1 MNIPT
6 SMWLEPF
13 ESTLVTTRGSNRG
26 TAYKNMAYVRVPRS
40 AASTSWNVLRG
51 TLGPSGEW
59 QWYTPVYVTF
69 IHVAMNA
76 QLSARPQRSWKDR
89 LSVNSAVRRIRS
101 AESLVCLSYKW
112 GFTTIESIRIY
123 GTRFAHWSTS
133 KSELQFRSKRSI
145 RPVIN
150 RTTKSA
156 GSISIGPIWSDHSVR
171 QVLSRIGVAAKWRR
185 IWGQTLVESDEPVL
199 IQKQSAL
206 VVPFKSEWTSCS
218 D

>member
-1 MNIPT
+1 MVHSGVRNVHP
-6 SMWLEPF
+6 
-13 ESTLVTTRGSNRG
+13 RGDERPVERETPAVLKRQALRQLCRQTDQKRG
-26 TAYKNMAYVRVPRS
+26 IV
-40 AASTSWNVLRG
+40 G
-51 TLGPSGEW
+51 
-59 QWYTPVYVTF
+59 
-69 IHVAMNA
+69 
-76 QLSARPQRSWKDR
+76 
-89 LSVNSAVRRIRS
+89 LSVIQMRFYDNRIN
-101 AESLVCLSYKW
+101 KN
-112 GFTTIESIRIY
+112 IRYQICS
-123 GTRFAHWSTS
+123 FIDWSTS

-185 IWGQTLVESDEPVL
+185 IRGQTLVESDEPVL